1 MWYQKHCLK
10 YPVEIAITK
19 FKQHPGIN
27 LINKN
32 ITSNE
37 SFHKKKNFF
46 FIPTRLLKDVSNV
59 FSPILRNIWN
69 EEILL
74 NKNFPKSLKLA
85 DVTSTFKEKDKM
97 FVKNTDQQSF
107 YQHFLRYSRKKCK
120 NKLLIIL
127 FSLSM

>member
-74 NKNFPKSLKLA
+74 NKNFPKSLK
-85 DVTSTFKEKDKM
+85 
-97 FVKNTDQQSF
+97 
-107 YQHFLRYSRKKCK
+107 
-120 NKLLIIL
+120 
-127 FSLSM
+127 